1 MAKTIRLAFEPCN
14 FKLERGI
21 LLLLSFELVLQIE
34 KRSIAALPDPSRIL
48 NADHCNGE
56 YQD

>member
-34 KRSIAALPDPSRIL
+34 KRSIAALPDPLEIK
-48 NADHCNGE
+48 
-56 YQD
+56 

>member
-14 FKLERGI
+14 LKLERGI

-34 KRSIAALPDPSRIL
+34 KRSIAALPDP
-48 NADHCNGE
+48 
-56 YQD
+56 